1 MFDDVLQEFGERIG
15 LNTLVFENNIA
26 MIKIEHE
33 GSVYF
38 EKQKNML
45 DEELLV
51 YIAKEYNIFD
61 ETIPYKVLE
70 HCSYLKENI
79 PSIYG
84 GIVKNS
90 IVLGVRISQDEKIR
104 GAELETLIYSLINHV
119 KEIN

>member
-1 MFDDVLQEFGERIG
+1 MFDDVLQEFAERIG

-26 MIKIEHE
+26 MIKIENE

-61 ETIPYKVLE
+61 ETIPYKILE
-70 HCSYLKENI
+70 YCSYLKENI
-79 PSIYG
+79 PSLYG
-84 GIVKNS
+84 GIVKNT
-90 IVLGVRISQDEKIR
+90 IVLGIRILQEERIR
-104 GAELETLIYSLINHV
+104 GAELETIIYSLINHV